1 MYFCNFCLFL
11 SLGREG
17 KSHYV
22 LWSMLTVEQ
31 VRTDKPGITWISS
44 HAHSWYL
51 CFLSLSSLAVP
62 PPQLFLYFNGSEA
75 LTGCDCLI
83 DRQIDISRWRRV
95 HGRREQ
101 GAEDEVCVLSST
113 GTRSSVCLWRMM
125 DYKGASG
132 LCACVCV
139 CMWDVGM
146 GPFIAWLCTQWK
158 YGSELISAA
167 GKGH

>member
-1 MYFCNFCLFL
+1 MSLLKLGERGKKSLCAVKHANGGAGKNRQARYYLDFISRSLMISLL
-11 SLGREG
+11 S
-17 KSHYV
+17 
-22 LWSMLTVEQ
+22 
-31 VRTDKPGITWISS
+31 IS
-44 HAHSWYL
+44 L
-51 CFLSLSSLAVP
+51 LSGSS

-139 CMWDVGM
+139 SVCGMW
-146 GPFIAWLCTQWK
+146 AWAPL
-158 YGSELISAA
+158 
-167 GKGH
+167 